1 MIELPPALEQV
12 WHTHGYYGSVSHNVK
27 AIYQRYLGWYDGN
40 PARLWPHPP
49 AEAAK
54 PGHGASYRTTLRNGV
69 LTYVKDSGKSAA
81 LTLRVPAAALT
92 ALAQG
97 NVDAARGSGLTTE
110 GDANQLAALF
120 GVLQPGDPKFNIA
133 EP

>member
-1 MIELPPALEQV
+1 
-12 WHTHGYYGSVSHNVK
+12 
-27 AIYQRYLGWYDGN
+27 
-40 PARLWPHPP
+40 
-49 AEAAK
+49 
-54 PGHGASYRTTLRNGV
+54 V

-81 LTLRVPAAALT
+81 LTLTVPKAALT

-120 GVLQPGDPKFNIA
+120 GVRQPGDPKFNIV

>member
-54 PGHGASYRTTLRNGV
+54 PATAPRTAPRC
-69 LTYVKDSGKSAA
+69 A
-81 LTLRVPAAALT
+81 T
-92 ALAQG
+92 AC
-97 NVDAARGSGLTTE
+97 
-110 GDANQLAALF
+110 
-120 GVLQPGDPKFNIA
+120 
-133 EP
+133 